1 MDQKK
6 KRESG
11 TTAHALLG
19 ALSIA
24 PMSGYGIRMLI
35 QQSIGHF
42 WNESYGQIYPA
53 LRRLA
58 KEGLVEK
65 RTERQKG
72 RPDKHVYSLTERGR
86 GELRRWLELPAAAS
100 VPRNEM
106 LLKLFFGRQS
116 SLKVNQRHVREY
128 RKRHEAA
135 GKLYLAM
142 MKSIPREHAGH
153 PDLPYWLMT
162 LRLGVHESKALVA
175 WCDET
180 LRELEKME
188 RKRREK

>member
-1 MDQKK
+1 MNQSSKK
-6 KRESG
+6 QIG

-42 WNESYGQIYPA
+42 WSESYGQIYPT
-53 LRRLA
+53 LKRLA
-58 KEGLVEK
+58 KDGLVEK
-65 RTERQKG
+65 RTERQKS
-72 RPDKHVYSLTERGR
+72 RPDKHVYSLTEKGLE
-86 GELRRWLELPAAAS
+86 ELRFWLGLPAAPS

-116 SLKVNQRHVREY
+116 SIEVNKKHVREY
-128 RKRHEAA
+128 REQHEAA
-135 GKLYLAM
+135 GRLYRSM
-142 MKSIPREHAGH
+142 MKSIAKEHAGH

-162 LRLGVHESKALVA
+162 LRLGAHESEALVA
-175 WCDET
+175 WSVET
-180 LRELEKME
+180 MRELKKME
-188 RKRREK
+188 RKRKGN

>member
-1 MDQKK
+1 MGNAE
-6 KRESG
+6 RESG

-19 ALSIA
+19 ILSIA

-42 WNESYGQIYPA
+42 WNESYGQIYPT
-53 LRRLA
+53 LKRLA

-72 RPDKHVYSLTERGR
+72 RPNKHVYSLTEDGR
-86 GELRRWLELPAAAS
+86 VELRRWLEVLAVPS
-100 VPRNEM
+100 IPRNEM

-116 SLKVNQRHVREY
+116 CVEANERHVREY
-128 RKRHEAA
+128 RERHEAA
-135 GKLYLAM
+135 GRLYQAM
-142 MKSIPREHAGH
+142 MKSIPREHPGH

-162 LRLGVHESKALVA
+162 LRLGVHESKALVM

-180 LRELEKME
+180 LKELEKMK
-188 RKRREK
+188 RKRKER